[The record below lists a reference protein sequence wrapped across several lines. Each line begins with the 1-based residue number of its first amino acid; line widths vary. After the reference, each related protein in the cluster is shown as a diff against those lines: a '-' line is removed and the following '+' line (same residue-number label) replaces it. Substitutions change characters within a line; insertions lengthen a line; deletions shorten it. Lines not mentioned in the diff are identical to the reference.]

1 MSRVGHTRRMA
12 GRVIVIG
19 SINVDLVVA
28 AERLPRPGET
38 VLGGRF
44 AQYAGGKGANAAVA
58 AARAGASVSM
68 IGSVGDDPY
77 GRYALDALSGEG
89 VDIRGVT
96 TAEAATGVAL
106 ISIGPRG
113 ENLITVAPGANAS
126 VTADALELDG
136 EPGVVVTNFEVP
148 LPTVISAVTAA
159 REAGWTAIVDP
170 APAHA
175 LPAPLLAAGPILVPN
190 EHELTVAI
198 GNDDPGTALE
208 ELLARHRGPVVV
220 TQGAAGALLADGARR
235 ERFPGYPA
243 PAAVDTTGAGDTFA
257 GVLAA
262 WLANGAALDEAIDAA
277 NAAAALS
284 VSRVGARAGM
294 PSAAEIAAFRD
305 GEVPA
310 R

>member
-1 MSRVGHTRRMA
+1 MP

-19 SINVDLVVA
+19 SINVDLVIA

-68 IGSVGDDPY
+68 IGAVGDDVH
-77 GRYALDALSGEG
+77 GRFALDALSSEG
-89 VDIRGVT
+89 VDVSGVRT
-96 TAEAATGVAL
+96 VDAATGVAL
-106 ISIGPRG
+106 ISVGPRG
-113 ENLITVAPGANAS
+113 ENLITVAPGANAT
-126 VTADALELDG
+126 VTADTLDLDG
-136 EPGVVVTNFEVP
+136 EPGVLVTNFEVP
-148 LPTVISAVTAA
+148 MPAVVAAATAA
-159 REAGWTAIVDP
+159 HEAGWTAIVDP

-175 LPAPLLAAGPILVPN
+175 LPAALLAAGPLLVPN

-208 ELLARHRGPVVV
+208 ELLARHPGPVVV
-220 TQGAAGALLADGARR
+220 TQGAAGALLAEGTRR

-243 PAAVDTTGAGDTFA
+243 PAVVDTTGAGDTFA
-257 GVLAA
+257 GVLATWVA
-262 WLANGAALDEAIDAA
+262 AGATLDEAIEAA

-284 VSRVGARAGM
+284 VTRVGARAGM

-305 GEVPA
+305 GAA
-310 R
+310 RGR